1 MLIFKLRTGLNI
13 SSIIQKKHQQKFEII
28 LRVVVSLSE
37 NNWLNEIQKPPPV
50 LTQTSI
56 TEG

>member
-1 MLIFKLRTGLNI
+1 MLIFKLRTGHNI
-13 SSIIQKKHQQKFEII
+13 SSIIQKKHQQKFKII

-37 NNWLNEIQKPPPV
+37 NNWLNKIQKPPPV

-56 TEG
+56 TDV